1 MSDNNSNFSNLT
13 GSLGNIGT
21 NLSESLGNIGSNLT
35 SSFSNNSENTNNNSN
50 DVNRIEN
57 VDNTLTNIRSQMV
70 GQANQLGELQTTIDS
85 LTKTNNDGVNVSSQ
99 FSNSYSQYNNNDNT
113 NFNDNR
119 GNQSNLEGLLLP
131 SDLEKKNITVTR
143 NLNQKIFEVKD
154 LFIKNKLNEENDSYL
169 RSYER
174 STHELDD
181 IKKEKSELINSI
193 GKMNN
198 ILNLRLSSID
208 SKINFELNKRNK
220 LKTKITEEEN
230 EDFSFQQR
238 KDDEIQEYRLNIYYI
253 LGVFIGSGIL
263 IKKLMDYTPKK

>member
-13 GSLGNIGT
+13 GSLGNIGS
-21 NLSESLGNIGSNLT
+21 NLSGSLGNIGSNLT
-35 SSFSNNSENTNNNSN
+35 SSFSNNSQNSTTNSN

-99 FSNSYSQYNNNDNT
+99 FSNSYSQYNDNT

-193 GKMNN
+193 SKMNN